1 MAGTM
6 AATEPTVGAN
16 RSEVAHSRR
25 ARRRWGSPASSDRLT
40 VVLCSV
46 AAFMVVLAL
55 LAHQLPPPS
64 YGRSNPVHVLRKI
77 YRTTV
82 VETIAGG
89 SGPSGTSVS
98 QSVSSSGTNRTA
110 AAPTTRTS

>member
-1 MAGTM
+1 MP
-6 AATEPTVGAN
+6 ATDTTAGAN
-16 RSEVAHSRR
+16 RSEVAHSGR

-40 VVLCSV
+40 VVLFSV

-55 LAHQLPPPS
+55 LAHQLPPTS
-64 YGRSNPVHVLRKI
+64 YRRSNPVHVLRKI

-89 SGPSGTSVS
+89 SGHVGTSVS
-98 QSVSSSGTNRTA
+98 QSVSSSGTSGTA